1 MIINIKEKS
10 DFVLFANDPSKPEE
24 HIFVY
29 KLTNLDS
36 NLSDTNS
43 SDIYVAVPNGH
54 RVSVLDIP
62 KGSYYMEKMNKE

>member
-1 MIINIKEKS
+1 MIIDIKKKS

-36 NLSDTNS
+36 IFSDNDGL
-43 SDIYVAVPNGH
+43 DIYVAVPNGH
-54 RVSVLDIP
+54 RVSILDIP
-62 KGSYYMEKMNKE
+62 KGSYYMERMNKE